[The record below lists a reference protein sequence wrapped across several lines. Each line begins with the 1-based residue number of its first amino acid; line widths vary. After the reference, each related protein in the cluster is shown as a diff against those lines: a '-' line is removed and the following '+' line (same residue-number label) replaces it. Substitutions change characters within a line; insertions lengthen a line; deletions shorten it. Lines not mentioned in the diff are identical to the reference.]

1 MLDMAKKAVKTEER
15 AQPEASGR
23 GSTWLW
29 VGLAGVSVLLLIA
42 VLHLSGA
49 LRGPEEAIYRSTKN
63 VPVLSF
69 FTRPL
74 HRESW
79 KEIMTPEQT
88 IDVKQLYAKLERAE
102 RQIENLQKATRKING
117 VAADIDEMK
126 VGMEKMA
133 AGMKSLSDGEIDI
146 EVQPAAAPVASQAI
160 AATAPQALP
169 GAGIPELVSPVGSQ
183 NYRLIAKIFE
193 NLPADTTVDILNNLN
208 DDEKVG
214 ILAAMKDKTV
224 ADILA
229 AFDPVKSAQLAR
241 MLARARG

>member
-1 MLDMAKKAVKTEER
+1 
-15 AQPEASGR
+15 
-23 GSTWLW
+23 
-29 VGLAGVSVLLLIA
+29 
-42 VLHLSGA
+42 
-49 LRGPEEAIYRSTKN
+49 
-63 VPVLSF
+63 
-69 FTRPL
+69 
-74 HRESW
+74 
-79 KEIMTPEQT
+79 
-88 IDVKQLYAKLERAE
+88 
-102 RQIENLQKATRKING
+102 
-117 VAADIDEMK
+117 
-126 VGMEKMA
+126 
-133 AGMKSLSDGEIDI
+133 MKSLSDGEIDI